1 MTFPI
6 VLSPMGSGWNGS
18 SENAGSSREARI
30 SYRGGFLG
38 RADGQEPR
46 NEPKGTPD
54 ASVERL
60 ADEVRGKGWIVF
72 SARSE
77 RGDWDL
83 FACRPDGSERRN
95 ITNTPDFNEA
105 AAQFS
110 RDGRR
115 LLFRR
120 LPREEPINGNHYG
133 TQGELI
139 IASAD
144 GSGQRPFGAQGEY
157 PWASWSPD
165 GEQLACLA
173 IKGISIVD
181 VNTRGVVRT
190 LPRKGFFQQLTWS
203 PDGRWLSGVS
213 NSFGASW
220 SVGPDGDRHGSGQR
234 DQRCRLLHAR
244 LVSREPHG
252 HLFESSRGPEGEQRG
267 RLDAALDGGR

>member
-1 MTFPI
+1 MEIETMLEPVALMITMVATVAFFDVSQGVPD
-6 VLSPMGSGWNGS
+6 G
-18 SENAGSSREARI
+18 RI
-30 SYRGGFLG
+30 GH
-38 RADGQEPR
+38 
-46 NEPKGTPD
+46 PD

-120 LPREEPINGNHYG
+120 LPREEPISGNHYG

-139 IASAD
+139 IA
-144 GSGQRPFGAQGEY
+144 
-157 PWASWSPD
+157 
-165 GEQLACLA
+165 C
-173 IKGISIVD
+173 
-181 VNTRGVVRT
+181 
-190 LPRKGFFQQLTWS
+190 
-203 PDGRWLSGVS
+203 GRRL
-213 NSFGASW
+213 
-220 SVGPDGDRHGSGQR
+220 GPDAVRGKRRISLGELEPRRRAARVSGDQG
-234 DQRCRLLHAR
+234 D
-244 LVSREPHG
+244 
-252 HLFESSRGPEGEQRG
+252 
-267 RLDAALDGGR
+267 LDR